1 MTISN
6 LGMFGV
12 RSFIPI
18 VNPGES
24 TILGLGLIEERVV
37 SRQGKIEVRQM
48 MTLILSADHRLV
60 DGAVGAQFLETIR
73 DALEAPAQL
82 AEG

>member
-1 MTISN
+1 
-6 LGMFGV
+6 
-12 RSFIPI
+12 
-18 VNPGES
+18 
-24 TILGLGLIEERVV
+24 
-37 SRQGKIEVRQM
+37 

-73 DALEAPAQL
+73 DALESPVQL